1 MKNLKIEKPFEN
13 WNLMDYFKIKDDEM
27 KSEEKVR
34 GPKGDHA
41 KRYKWESW

>member
-27 KSEEKVR
+27 KSEEKVC
-34 GPKGDHA
+34 GPKVA
-41 KRYKWESW
+41 MQKRHKWESW